1 MSDAGP
7 RGVGDSS
14 NQPSNDADESVVSRV
29 ARRLTPGVIRRNYR
43 VKFVISILLV
53 VVVLAAVGGVN
64 YASAEATVERDAE
77 QQLTSTVDMHADS
90 INEWAVSMET
100 HTRSVSSTVA
110 LSGADAGTAEGEL
123 IQKQAQLPV
132 DVRAI
137 HLVDTAEGSVVTST
151 SPALRDESVDGVAA
165 PWADVEPG
173 VDLTSS
179 NDVWN
184 SPTAYESNAMG
195 DQVMAFASP
204 VEGDESRVVVLVG
217 TLEYRVDNLR
227 KLHADQETMIVDA
240 EGETILSG
248 GNATLNADGDIVAEL
263 GASRDGTAFDRGDDE
278 VAAYA
283 STGDKEWV
291 AVTTAPTAQAFAAGD
306 AVGTSVLTVIGAGLL
321 SLVVVGLALSRQTV
335 GPLRDLRDRA
345 ERMEAGDLSV
355 DLETNRVD
363 EIGRLYG
370 SFGAMRDSLS
380 TKIDEAET
388 AQEAAEAE
396 RERMAQRNE
405 RLQSTADDYGETM
418 REAADGDLTAR
429 MRTDA
434 DDEAM
439 AAIAEEFNGMIAE
452 IERTYARLSAF
463 ADEVASASEQ
473 ATASA
478 EEVAETASEV
488 AGSVDEISRGAADQS
503 ESLTEVSDEMSD
515 LSATIEEVA
524 SSSDQV
530 ADAAAQTAEAG
541 NRGQEAARGAIDE
554 MEATEETVEEAVAA
568 IHALDDEVSEV
579 DQLIDRITEIA
590 EQTNILALNANIEAA
605 RSEGEA
611 GKGFEVVA
619 EEIKALS
626 DEVKDTAATAESR
639 IDAIRD
645 RMDQS
650 TAEVESTSDQIDD
663 AAERVEAAV
672 DDLGHIADLAD
683 ETNDGVQEIS
693 DVTEEQAASTEE
705 VVSMA
710 DEVATISEETAS
722 EADNVAAAA
731 EEQTTSLAEVS
742 DSVSSLSERAARLS
756 ETLDRFETDADVATT
771 DGEEGSLG
779 SFASGAGPA
788 DPGATDPGAGDRS
801 QTSEANSD

>member
-1 MSDAGP
+1 MSGP
-7 RGVGDSS
+7 
-14 NQPSNDADESVVSRV
+14 DADSRPGDDASTDAVGSALGRV

-43 VKFVISILLV
+43 AKFLISILLV

-77 QQLTSTVDMHADS
+77 QQLTATVDMYADS

-100 HTRSVSSTVA
+100 HTRSVSSTQA

-137 HLVDTAEGSVVTST
+137 HLVDTAGGEVVTST
-151 SPALRDESVDGVAA
+151 SPALRGESVDAVDA
-165 PWADVEPG
+165 PWSDVEPG

-184 SPTAYESNAMG
+184 SPTAYESTAMG

-204 VEGDESRVVVLVG
+204 VAGDESRVVVLVG

-227 KLHADQETMIVDA
+227 QLHADQETTIVGAD
-240 EGETILSG
+240 GETILSSG
-248 GNATLNADGDIVAEL
+248 DDALNADEELVAEL
-263 GASRDGTAFDRGDDE
+263 GASRDGAAFERGDDG

-291 AVTTAPTAQAFAAGD
+291 AVTTVPTAQAFAASD
-306 AVGTSVLTVIGAGLL
+306 AVGTSVLMVIGAGLL
-321 SLVVVGLALSRQTV
+321 SLAVVGLALNRQTV

-345 ERMEAGDLSV
+345 ERMESGDLSV
-355 DLETNRVD
+355 DLKTDRID

-380 TKIDEAET
+380 AKIDEAET

-396 RERMAQRNE
+396 RERMAERND

-452 IERTYARLSAF
+452 IERTHARLSAF
-463 ADEVASASEQ
+463 ADEVAAASEQ
-473 ATASA
+473 ATAAA
-478 EEVAETASEV
+478 EEVAETADEV
-488 AGSVDEISRGAADQS
+488 AGSVDEISQGAADQS
-503 ESLTEVSDEMSD
+503 ESLAEVSGEMSD

-530 ADAAAQTAEAG
+530 AEAAARTAAVG
-541 NRGQEAARGAIDE
+541 NRGQEAAEEAIDE
-554 MEATEETVEEAVAA
+554 METTEETVEEAVAA
-568 IHALDDEVSEV
+568 IHALDEEVSEV
-579 DQLIDRITEIA
+579 DQLIDRISEIA

-605 RSEGEA
+605 RSAGEG

-626 DEVKDTAATAESR
+626 DEVKDAAETAESR
-639 IDAIRD
+639 IDAIRG

-663 AAERVEAAV
+663 AAERVETAV
-672 DDLGHIADLAD
+672 DDLEDIADLAD

-722 EADNVAAAA
+722 EADTVAAAA
-731 EEQTTSLAEVS
+731 EEQTTSLGEVS
-742 DSVSSLSERAARLS
+742 ESVSSLSERATRLS
-756 ETLDRFETDADVATT
+756 ETLDRFETDADVDPAADERASLRPRATA
-771 DGEEGSLG
+771 DGGRQ
-779 SFASGAGPA
+779 GA
-788 DPGATDPGAGDRS
+788 
-801 QTSEANSD
+801 E

>member
-1 MSDAGP
+1 MNDTDDPQQVSDT
-7 RGVGDSS
+7 S
-14 NQPSNDADESVVSRV
+14 NTVDESAVSRL
-29 ARRLTPGVIRRNYR
+29 ARGLTPDVIRRNYR
-43 VKFVISILLV
+43 SKFIISILLV
-53 VVVLAAVGGVN
+53 VVVLSTVGGIN
-64 YASAEATVERDAE
+64 YVSAEATVEQGAE
-77 QQLTSTVDMHADS
+77 QQLTSTVDMYADS

-100 HTRSVSSTVA
+100 HTRSVSSTQA
-110 LSGADAGTAEGEL
+110 LSGADSGTAEGEL

-137 HLVDTAEGSVVTST
+137 HLVDTADGSVVTST
-151 SPALRDESVDGVAA
+151 SPDRRGESVDDITA
-165 PWADVEPG
+165 PWSDIQPG

-227 KLHADQETMIVDA
+227 QLHADQETMIV
-240 EGETILSG
+240 G
-248 GNATLNADGDIVAEL
+248 GNGDMILASDNGSVNADDEVVSEL
-263 GASRDGTAFDRGDDE
+263 GASRGETAFDRGDDE
-278 VAAYA
+278 VTAYA
-283 STGDKEWV
+283 STGDKDWV
-291 AVTTAPTAQAFAAGD
+291 AVTTVPSEQAFAASD
-306 AVGTSVLTVIGAGLL
+306 AVGTSVLMVIGAGLL

-335 GPLRDLRDRA
+335 APLRDLRDRA
-345 ERMEAGDLSV
+345 ERMESGDLSV
-355 DLETNRVD
+355 DLKTNRID

-380 TKIDEAET
+380 NKIDEAET
-388 AQEAAEAE
+388 AQEAAETE

-418 REAADGDLTAR
+418 RKAADGDLTAR
-429 MRTDA
+429 MYTDA

-439 AAIAEEFNGMIAE
+439 TAIAEEFNSMVAE
-452 IERTYARLSAF
+452 IEQTYARLTAF

-473 ATASA
+473 ATTSA

-530 ADAAAQTAEAG
+530 ADAAARTAEAG
-541 NRGQEAARGAIDE
+541 DRGQKAAKDAINE
-554 MEATEETVEEAVAA
+554 MEITEETVEEAVEA
-568 IHALDDEVSEV
+568 IHALDNEVSEV

-605 RSEGEA
+605 RSAGEA

-626 DEVKDTAATAESR
+626 DEVKDAAETAESR
-639 IDAIRD
+639 IDAIRR
-645 RMDQS
+645 RMDES
-650 TAEVESTSDQIDD
+650 TAEVESTSEQIDD
-663 AAERVEAAV
+663 AATRVEAAV
-672 DDLGHIADLAD
+672 DDLEHIADLAD

-710 DEVATISEETAS
+710 DEVAAISEETAS
-722 EADNVAAAA
+722 EADTVAAAA
-731 EEQTTSLAEVS
+731 EEQTTSLTEVS
-742 DSVSSLSERAARLS
+742 ESVSSLSDRANRLS
-756 ETLDRFETDADVATT
+756 EMLEQFDTDVEAT
-771 DGEEGSLG
+771 
-779 SFASGAGPA
+779 PA
-788 DPGATDPGAGDRS
+788 EAERDSPTPDPQPANPDSSDPGAGDYS
-801 QTSEANSD
+801 PPGEVESD

>member
-1 MSDAGP
+1 MSDDGA
-7 RGVGDSS
+7 RGATDDAAIDAS
-14 NQPSNDADESVVSRV
+14 NGTDESAIGRG
-29 ARRLTPGVIRRNYR
+29 ARRLIPGVIRRNYR
-43 VKFVISILLV
+43 AKFVISILLV
-53 VVVLAAVGGVN
+53 VVVLAVVGGVN

-100 HTRSVSSTVA
+100 HTRSVSSTQA

-123 IQKQAQLPV
+123 IRKQAQLPV

-151 SPALRDESVDGVAA
+151 SPALRGEPVDGVEA
-165 PWADVEPG
+165 PWTDVEPG

-184 SPTAYESNAMG
+184 SPTAYESSAMG

-204 VEGDESRVVVLVG
+204 VAGDESRVVVLVG

-227 KLHADQETMIVDA
+227 QLHADQETMIVDA
-240 EGETILSG
+240 DGETILSG
-248 GNATLNADGDIVAEL
+248 GNATLNTDGDIVAEL
-263 GASRDGTAFDRGDDE
+263 GASRDETAFDRGDDE

-283 STGDKEWV
+283 STGDKEWI
-291 AVTTAPTAQAFAAGD
+291 AVTTVPTAQAFAASD
-306 AVGTSVLTVIGAGLL
+306 AVGTGVLTVIGAGLL

-345 ERMEAGDLSV
+345 ERMESGDLSV
-355 DLETNRVD
+355 GLETKRTD

-380 TKIDEAET
+380 AKIEEAET
-388 AQEAAEAE
+388 AREAAETE
-396 RERMAQRNE
+396 RERMARRNE

-429 MRTDA
+429 MHTDT

-439 AAIAEEFNGMIAE
+439 AAIAGEFNGMIAE

-463 ADEVASASEQ
+463 ADEVAAASEQ
-473 ATASA
+473 ATVSA
-478 EEVAETASEV
+478 EEVSGTAEEV
-488 AGSVDEISRGAADQS
+488 AGSVDEISRGATDQN

-530 ADAAAQTAEAG
+530 ADAAARTSEAG
-541 NRGQEAARGAIDE
+541 DRGREAARDAIDE
-554 MEATEETVEEAVAA
+554 MKATENTVGEAVES
-568 IHALDDEVSEV
+568 IHALDAEVSEV
-579 DQLIDRITEIA
+579 DQLIDRISEIA

-605 RSEGEA
+605 RSGGTE

-626 DEVKDTAATAESR
+626 DEVKDAAETAESR
-639 IDAIRD
+639 IDAIREQ
-645 RMDQS
+645 MDQS
-650 TAEVESTSDQIDD
+650 TSEVESTSEQIDD
-663 AAERVEAAV
+663 ASERVEAAV
-672 DDLGHIADLAD
+672 DNLEHIAELAG
-683 ETNDGVQEIS
+683 ETNDGIQEIS

-731 EEQTTSLAEVS
+731 EEQTTSLEEVS
-742 DSVSSLSERAARLS
+742 NAVSSLSERAAQLSDSLDRFNTGAEIDPATDARTSS
-756 ETLDRFETDADVATT
+756 ETLPSDVHSG
-771 DGEEGSLG
+771 DVG
-779 SFASGAGPA
+779 AS
-788 DPGATDPGAGDRS
+788 
-801 QTSEANSD
+801 SEAGSD

>member
-1 MSDAGP
+1 M
-7 RGVGDSS
+7 
-14 NQPSNDADESVVSRV
+14 
-29 ARRLTPGVIRRNYR
+29 IRRNYR
-43 VKFVISILLV
+43 AKFVISILLV

-64 YASAEATVERDAE
+64 YASAEATVEQDAE

-100 HTRSVSSTVA
+100 HTRSVSSTQA
-110 LSGADAGTAEGEL
+110 LSGTDAGTAEGEL

-137 HLVDTAEGSVVTST
+137 HLVDTASGEVVTST
-151 SPALRDESVDGVAA
+151 SPALRGESVNGVEA
-165 PWADVEPG
+165 PWSDVEPG

-184 SPTAYESNAMG
+184 SPTAYKSSAMG

-204 VEGDESRVVVLVG
+204 VAGEESRIVVLVG

-227 KLHADQETMIVDA
+227 QLHADQETMIVGAD
-240 EGETILSG
+240 GETILSSG
-248 GNATLNADGDIVAEL
+248 GDALNADDEVVAEL

-291 AVTTAPTAQAFAAGD
+291 AVTTVPTAQAFAASD

-321 SLVVVGLALSRQTV
+321 ALAVVGLALSRQTV

-345 ERMEAGDLSV
+345 ERMESGDLSV
-355 DLETNRVD
+355 DLETNRID

-370 SFGAMRDSLS
+370 SFSAMRDSLS
-380 TKIDEAET
+380 SKIDEAET

-396 RERMAQRNE
+396 RERMAERND

-429 MRTDA
+429 MHTDA

-439 AAIAEEFNGMIAE
+439 TAIAEEFNGMIAE
-452 IERTYARLSAF
+452 IERTYARLTAF
-463 ADEVASASEQ
+463 ADEVAAASEQ

-488 AGSVDEISRGAADQS
+488 AGSVDEISQGAADQS
-503 ESLTEVSDEMSD
+503 ESLAEVSGEMSD

-530 ADAAAQTAEAG
+530 AEAAARTAEAG
-541 NRGQEAARGAIDE
+541 NRGQDAAEDAINE
-554 MEATEETVEEAVAA
+554 MEATEETVEEAVTA
-568 IHALDDEVSEV
+568 IHALDNEVSEV

-605 RSEGEA
+605 RSDGEA

-619 EEIKALS
+619 EEIKTLS
-626 DEVKDTAATAESR
+626 DEVKDTAETAESR
-639 IDAIRD
+639 IDAIRE

-650 TAEVESTSDQIDD
+650 TSEVESTSEQIDD

-672 DDLGHIADLAD
+672 NDLEHIADLAD
-683 ETNDGVQEIS
+683 ETNNGVQEIS

-731 EEQTTSLAEVS
+731 EEQTTSLTEVS
-742 DSVSSLSERAARLS
+742 KSISSLSEQATQLS
-756 ETLDRFETDADVATT
+756 ATLDRFETDADLDQAVNT
-771 DGEEGSLG
+771 ELG
-779 SFASGAGPA
+779 SNQPIAADGGKSGRG
-788 DPGATDPGAGDRS
+788 
-801 QTSEANSD
+801 

>member
-1 MSDAGP
+1 MSGP
-7 RGVGDSS
+7 DSGSRGSDD
-14 NQPSNDADESVVSRV
+14 PRTDADGSAFGRV
-29 ARRLTPGVIRRNYR
+29 TRRLTPNVIRRNYR
-43 VKFVISILLV
+43 AKFVISILLV
-53 VVVLAAVGGVN
+53 VVVLAVVGGVN
-64 YASAEATVERDAE
+64 YASAEATVEQDAE

-100 HTRSVSSTVA
+100 HTRSVSSTQA

-123 IQKQAQLPV
+123 IRKQAQLPV

-137 HLVDTAEGSVVTST
+137 HLVDTASGEVVTST
-151 SPALRDESVDGVAA
+151 SPALRGESVNGVEA
-165 PWADVEPG
+165 PWSDVEPG

-204 VEGDESRVVVLVG
+204 VAGEESRVVVLVG

-227 KLHADQETMIVDA
+227 QLHADQETMIVGAD
-240 EGETILSG
+240 GETILSSG
-248 GNATLNADGDIVAEL
+248 DDALNADDEVVTEL
-263 GASRDGTAFDRGDDE
+263 GASRDGIAFDRGDDE

-283 STGDKEWV
+283 STGDKGWV
-291 AVTTAPTAQAFAAGD
+291 AVTTVPTAQAFAASD

-321 SLVVVGLALSRQTV
+321 ALAVVGLALNRQTV

-355 DLETNRVD
+355 DLETNRID

-380 TKIDEAET
+380 NKIDEAET

-396 RERMAQRNE
+396 RERMAERND

-429 MRTDA
+429 MHTDA
-434 DDEAM
+434 DDKAM

-452 IERTYARLSAF
+452 IERTYARLTAF
-463 ADEVASASEQ
+463 ADEVAAASEQ

-488 AGSVDEISRGAADQS
+488 AGSVDEISQGAADQS
-503 ESLTEVSDEMSD
+503 ESLAEVSGEMSD

-530 ADAAAQTAEAG
+530 AEAAARTAEAG
-541 NRGQEAARGAIDE
+541 NRGQGAAEDAINE
-554 MEATEETVEEAVAA
+554 MEATEETVEEAVTA

-605 RSEGEA
+605 RSDGEA

-619 EEIKALS
+619 EEIKTLS
-626 DEVKDTAATAESR
+626 DEVKDTAETAEFR
-639 IDAIRD
+639 IDAIRKQ
-645 RMDQS
+645 MDQS
-650 TAEVESTSDQIDD
+650 TSEVESTSEQIDD
-663 AAERVEAAV
+663 ATERVEAAV
-672 DDLGHIADLAD
+672 NSLEHIADLAD
-683 ETNDGVQEIS
+683 ETNNGVQEIS

-731 EEQTTSLAEVS
+731 EEQTTSLTEVS
-742 DSVSSLSERAARLS
+742 KSVSSLSEQATQLS
-756 ETLDRFETDADVATT
+756 ATLDRFETDADVGQAANTESGSNQPVAA
-771 DGEEGSLG
+771 DGGK
-779 SFASGAGPA
+779 SG
-788 DPGATDPGAGDRS
+788 RS
-801 QTSEANSD
+801 

>member
-1 MSDAGP
+1 MTDGEPHRSP
-7 RGVGDSS
+7 DSS
-14 NQPSNDADESVVSRV
+14 ADADESVVGRV

-43 VKFVISILLV
+43 AKFVISILLV
-53 VVVLAAVGGVN
+53 VVVLGAVGGVN
-64 YASAEATVERDAE
+64 YVSAEATVEEDAE
-77 QQLTSTVDMHADS
+77 QQLTSMVDMHGDS

-100 HTRSVSSTVA
+100 HTRSVSSVQA
-110 LSGADAGTAEGEL
+110 LSGADAGTAEEEL

-132 DVRAI
+132 DVRAV
-137 HLVDTAEGSVVTST
+137 HLVDTADETVVTST
-151 SPALRDESVDGVAA
+151 SPDLRGDSVDEVTA
-165 PWADVEPG
+165 PWSDVEPG

-184 SPTAYESNAMG
+184 SPTAYESSAMG

-204 VEGDESRVVVLVG
+204 VAGDESRVVVVVG

-227 KLHADQETMIVDA
+227 QLHADQETTIIGADGEAILSSDAGAVDA
-240 EGETILSG
+240 DLDVVG
-248 GNATLNADGDIVAEL
+248 EL
-263 GASRDGTAFDRGDDE
+263 GAARDGTAFDRGDDE
-278 VAAYA
+278 VVAYA

-291 AVTTAPTAQAFAAGD
+291 AVTTVPTAQAFAASD

-321 SLVVVGLALSRQTV
+321 SLMVVGFALNRQTV

-345 ERMEAGDLSV
+345 ERMESGDLSV
-355 DLETNRVD
+355 GLETPRVD

-380 TKIDEAET
+380 TKIEEAET
-388 AQEAAEAE
+388 AQEAAETE
-396 RERMAQRNE
+396 RERMARRND

-418 REAADGDLTAR
+418 RDAAEGDLTVR

-439 AAIAEEFNGMIAE
+439 AAIAEEFNEMIAE
-452 IERTYARLSAF
+452 IERTYAQLTTF
-463 ADEVASASEQ
+463 ADEVASASER
-473 ATASA
+473 ATESTEA
-478 EEVAETASEV
+478 VAETASEV

-530 ADAAAQTAEAG
+530 ADAAARTAEAG
-541 NRGQEAARGAIDE
+541 NRGQEAAKDAIAG

-626 DEVKDTAATAESR
+626 DEVKDAAETAESR
-639 IDAIRD
+639 IDAIRE

-650 TAEVESTSDQIDD
+650 TAEVESTSEQIDD
-663 AAERVEAAV
+663 AAERVAAAV
-672 DDLGHIADLAD
+672 DDLEHIAELAD

-705 VVSMA
+705 VVAMA

-722 EADNVAAAA
+722 EADTVAAAA
-731 EEQTTSLAEVS
+731 EEQTTSLTDVS
-742 DSVSSLSERAARLS
+742 ESVSSLSERATRLS
-756 ETLDRFETDADVATT
+756 ATLDRFETDADLDPAADTNGTGADSGSRAAADGGTT
-771 DGEEGSLG
+771 GTE
-779 SFASGAGPA
+779 
-788 DPGATDPGAGDRS
+788 
-801 QTSEANSD
+801 